1 MHKVPDLLCQV
12 QVRRHPLGVDATVKD
27 EEPGSYPSC
36 AACELEMAKRV
47 CITERGKGSRACP
60 TLTREDLL
68 EDADKELQLPENLE
82 FARQASIQEAACYAN
97 RHQRP
102 YIMQPTK
109 TRMVEICEF
118 AVKMGYSRLGL
129 AFCIGLLRE
138 AQTVDGILKDRGFE
152 VVSVL
157 CKAGRRPKASIGL
170 TDEQQIFRGTD
181 EAMCNPIYQA
191 RILNHEGTEFNIL
204 LGLCV
209 GHDSLFF
216 KYAEAPTTVLAVKD
230 RVTGHN
236 PLAAIY
242 LAETYYRKVRFREG
256 EDLTR

>member
-1 MHKVPDLLCQV
+1 MENEKL
-12 QVRRHPLGVDATVKD
+12 A
-27 EEPGSYPSC
+27 SYPSC
-36 AACELEMAKRV
+36 ASCDLEIINRS
-47 CITERGKGSRACP
+47 CITDKGKGPKSCP
-60 TLTREDLL
+60 TLTRKDVLK
-68 EDADKELQLPENLE
+68 DVDKEFELPETLE
-82 FARQASIQEAACYAN
+82 FARQASIQEAECYAN

-102 YIMQPTK
+102 YILQPTK
-109 TRMVEICEF
+109 TRIVEVCEF
-118 AVKMGYSRLGL
+118 AERMGYKRLGL

-138 AQTVDGILKDRGFE
+138 AGTVDGILKNRGFE

-157 CKAGRRPKASIGL
+157 CKAGRRSKATIGI
-170 TDEQQIFRGTD
+170 TDEQKIYRGTD

-191 RILNHEGTEFNIL
+191 RLFNREGTEFNIL

-242 LAETYYRKVRFREG
+242 LAESYYQKIRFPG
-256 EDLTR
+256 LQSD